1 MFAVGHLSIAYLLGK
16 ASSKILKVNLNIP
29 ALFLMSILPDIDI
42 AIGTL
47 TGTDIHHGPTHSII
61 FALLLFTP
69 FFIKYKKHVTPYFI
83 AYISH
88 FLLGDFFI
96 GGQLQLLWPLSNN
109 NFGFHQSGFQ
119 YIGLNDPINLTIEL
133 SMFIAAITVMTKT
146 HDYKTFFKNDKT
158 NLLLLIPIATLLL
171 STFTNYPFTKPLF
184 LVLPTIGIPH
194 IIFLTL
200 FTIPILIIIYTTIKN
215 DFYWSVG

>member
-16 ASSKILKVNLNIP
+16 ASSKILKVNPNIS

-47 TGTDIHHGPTHSII
+47 TGTNIHHGPTHAII
-61 FALLLFTP
+61 FTLILFTP
-69 FFIKYKKHVTPYFI
+69 FLIKYKKHAAPYFI

-109 NFGFHQSGFQ
+109 NFGFHQLGFP

-133 SMFIAAITVMTKT
+133 SLVIVAIAIMIKT
-146 HDYKTFFKNDKT
+146 RDYTTFFKNNKT
-158 NLLLLIPIATLLL
+158 NLLLLIPIATLLM

-184 LVLPTIGIPH
+184 LVLPTIGIAH
-194 IIFLTL
+194 LFFLTL
-200 FTIPILIIIYTTIKN
+200 FTIPILIIIYTTIKKMIFN
-215 DFYWSVG
+215 AS